1 MNTAPKIIK
10 GNRHSDTRGTL
21 IYNNEFVATEVKRI
35 YFIENAEL
43 DFVRGWQGHQIEQR
57 WFSVVQGSFK
67 IRIREVDN
75 WETPSKNLPEQIFV
89 LEANTFDVL
98 YLPKGYITSLQALE
112 KKSKLMAM
120 SDYSVGEIQDE
131 YRLDINYFKIE
142 TC

>member
-1 MNTAPKIIK
+1 M
-10 GNRHSDTRGTL
+10 
-21 IYNNEFVATEVKRI
+21 KRV
-35 YFIENAEL
+35 YFIENADL
-43 DFVRGWQGHQIEQR
+43 NFVRGWQGHKIEQR

-75 WETPSKNLPEQIFV
+75 WETPSKNLAEEIFV
-89 LEANTFDVL
+89 LEANTFDIL
-98 YLPKGYITSLQALE
+98 YVPKGYITSLQALE
-112 KKSKLMAM
+112 KNSKLMAM